1 MFKFSKTGLL
11 AAVMAL
17 AALATGSVQAADGV
31 ELYTTKTC
39 IACHGADGKTPV
51 LPVYPK
57 IAGQNETYVLQ
68 QMKDIKA
75 GTRNNGM
82 SAAMTAI
89 MSTVSV
95 EEVAIL
101 AKYVAELK

>member
-11 AAVMAL
+11 TALLAL
-17 AALATGSVQAADGV
+17 AAVSAGSAQAADGAA
-31 ELYTTKTC
+31 LYTAKTC

-51 LPVYPK
+51 LPAYPK
-57 IAGQNETYVLQ
+57 IAGQNEAYVLQ

-89 MSTVSV
+89 MSTVSD